1 MAKKQILF
9 RLNEENIDK
18 FKIYAIKN
26 KTTMQEILEGY
37 VLSLL
42 EDDSNDKDEK

>member
-1 MAKKQILF
+1 MAKKQVLF
-9 RLNEENIDK
+9 RLNEEIIDK

-26 KTTMQEILEGY
+26 KTTMQEILENY

-42 EDDSNDKDEK
+42 KDENDEN